1 MYIYIY
7 TWYISGTYCQMGD
20 CILPTTYYQNL
31 KIHSKKHGSV
41 VMSHVTK
48 IYRNGW
54 QLQRFFCIRSNNR
67 FFWRGL
73 GEEKSHPENHWGSI
87 NDIKFSKSNLSI
99 QTFIGYKNDFH
110 SISKEGLSLV
120 ERWCQKRALLQPAT
134 WSHKERKG
142 HFVGW
147 KKNTGPGDSKWPF
160 DPSVGAHLTLGHLTI
175 PKWAQRIAREFVV
188 WHFKKKNP
196 FETHCF
202 RQVFFSE
209 IVPSNLFLKIRSNQK
224 NNPESLCEAT
234 ASSIPNGELLKFW
247 SFRIP
252 SLPNT
257 FWKCGPKKIGQ
268 GPQK

>member
-1 MYIYIY
+1 
-7 TWYISGTYCQMGD
+7 MGD

-73 GEEKSHPENHWGSI
+73 GEEKSHSENHWGSI

-188 WHFKKKNP
+188 WHFKKKKVP
-196 FETHCF
+196 LK
-202 RQVFFSE
+202 RIVSGRFFFPKLSPA
-209 IVPSNLFLKIRSNQK
+209 ICSWRFVPTKKIIQRVCVKQQLPQSQTV
-224 NNPESLCEAT
+224 S
-234 ASSIPNGELLKFW
+234 FW
-247 SFRIP
+247 SSEASGYPP
-252 SLPNT
+252 SLTLSENV
-257 FWKCGPKKIGQ
+257 GPKK
-268 GPQK
+268 